1 MFLKRITDRYV
12 ATLGITAFALA
23 IALSLA
29 LPGRFADADNL
40 ASMAV
45 QMAELG
51 MFSVAMALA
60 LLIGGIDLSI
70 VAVANL
76 ASLCAA
82 LCMRQLA
89 AGDAAAVYGVM
100 DGTMGSTVLVMAG
113 LLVALAVGALAGLFN
128 GLLIHSW
135 GVPSILAT
143 LGTMTL
149 VMGVAMGITNGS
161 SVSGLPEVLG
171 DLGNSTVATVPVAF
185 VVFALVWLL
194 AQVVCRNS
202 AFGTNM
208 RLLGTSQKVAEFSGI
223 PTGKIVVRT
232 YMATAMIAATAGFMN
247 LLRTSSASP
256 DYGQT
261 YVLLALLVVVLGGI
275 SVTGGAGKML
285 GVLWALVILQLL
297 STGFN
302 MLLLNVSD
310 GNFFRDF
317 VWGLLLLSTMA
328 ITAVLN
334 KRPRKNPLFRK

>member
-1 MFLKRITDRYV
+1 MTLKPTTDRYV
-12 ATLGITAFALA
+12 LALGCTSIALA
-23 IALSLA
+23 LALTMA

-40 ASMAV
+40 ASMSV
-45 QMAELG
+45 QLAELG

-70 VAVANL
+70 VSVANL
-76 ASLCAA
+76 SSLCAA
-82 LCMRQLA
+82 LCMRHLDALA
-89 AGDAAAVYGVM
+89 TGPMGAATLLG
-100 DGTMGSTVLVMAG
+100 AG
-113 LLVALAVGALAGLFN
+113 LLVALSVGALVGLFN

-149 VMGVAMGITNGS
+149 VMGIAMGLTNGS
-161 SVSGLPEVLG
+161 SVSGLPEALG
-171 DLGNSTVATVPVAF
+171 DIGNSTVAGLPIAF
-185 VVFALVWLL
+185 VVFLLVWLL
-194 AQVVCRNS
+194 AQSVCS
-202 AFGTNM
+202 KTAFGTNM
-208 RLLGTSQKVAEFSGI
+208 RLLGTSHKVAHFSGI
-223 PTGKIVVRT
+223 ATGKVIVRT
-232 YMATAMIAATAGFMN
+232 HIATAMIAALAGFMN
-247 LLRTSSASP
+247 LLRTSSANP
-256 DYGQT
+256 EYGQT

-275 SVTGGAGKML
+275 AVTGGAGKL
-285 GVLWALVILQLL
+285 WGVLWALVILQLL

-334 KRPRKNPLFRK
+334 KRPRKTPPI